1 MATSTRRAPLANIP
15 NATNS
20 PQRLLTNSGAKRSRA
35 VANFSQ
41 QENEPAQKRVALDK
55 QDAGSV
61 PVTPR
66 RRLQSTNTEGR
77 VFERGNGEQGSTSFQ
92 RRLVAAR
99 DRASAPRATKTVEA
113 STKDV
118 ENIRQWQKHYRK
130 IFPTFS
136 FYFDSVSEDQ
146 KTRYLRVINHL
157 GAVRLSPSIC
167 LPPRVVVFTHFN
179 T

>member
-20 PQRLLTNSGAKRSRA
+20 PHRLLTNSGSKRSRA
-35 VANFSQ
+35 AANLAQ
-41 QENEPAQKRVALDK
+41 QENEPPQKRIALDR
-55 QDAGSV
+55 QDAASV

-66 RRLQSTNTEGR
+66 RKAQSANVEGK
-77 VFERGNGEQGSTSFQ
+77 VFERGHGESGSTSLQ
-92 RRLVAAR
+92 KKLVAAR
-99 DRASAPRATKTVEA
+99 DRSHTSRIAKTTDV
-113 STKDV
+113 SSRDV

-146 KTRYLRVINHL
+146 KARFLRVINHL
-157 GAVRLSPSIC
+157 GAVSGSFSTRD
-167 LPPRVVVFTHFN
+167 
-179 T
+179 